1 MKDTIRTIDV
11 LKFWHFIEFFTP
23 FNLNEITDNP
33 RGKHRKFLEDELFA
47 HQNNCLPW
55 LSETALA
62 LMGGNPQKRYKYQ
75 LYLLPFDKSRLTK
88 ISQYIFPLDQLDEK
102 NNIKQFE
109 FEEKFDDEGETC
121 FARLTVD
128 GEGRPAFDNISIS
141 TLPWALGKLQQADL
155 KAFSDTVYREEEK
168 NLKNDIQL
176 LNTHLDNA
184 DSQYITDSVK
194 PGTLTAAGLQALLII
209 FKKWA
214 NFLPENDV
222 ILVIELQ
229 DDSTKEKP
237 KESLTESPAEN
248 NSAYQQIEDQSASQQ
263 LVVEN
268 PQKEVS
274 NTVDQID
281 ILNSFYIDDLEKV
294 INHFAVSEKDNAI
307 ISDYIQGINNHQK
320 IDVYQKENY
329 SQIINALQPD
339 YLKQGRWPLPANQY
353 MSLMQQF
360 AINTCFHPKN
370 KPELFSV
377 NGPPGTGKTTL
388 LQDIIAENIVG
399 RARVLAKFHAARD
412 AFKGECTVTFP
423 NNMSQKIK
431 LLDDRLTGFEMLV
444 VSSNN
449 AAVENISKEL
459 PLQSKIPE
467 AYQDFCAYLA
477 PVAAKI
483 SAEHISNQVKS
494 IKKEEKPWGLISVAL
509 GNSANRYQFRNRV
522 FNAPEGKENAQKR
535 IDAGEYLTIWEW
547 YQLQKSQKNLFA
559 EAKKNF
565 RAADKALT
573 EYVDKIKVTYKLGK
587 LELEA
592 KNISNTLDHTDAAL
606 QKIRAHQ
613 SDLTDKLAQHRQF
626 KPSLWQRIIQHQD
639 AKKYQQKLREFTT
652 EWHHLLAEESRLKN
666 ELRDVQIKY
675 EKILP
680 KIGELKL
687 CESIGDII
695 LPPADEN
702 LENPDVQLRAF
713 WQNETVNH
721 LRLHL
726 FAMALKL
733 HEAWLA
739 EAMRTGF
746 SGNLIAIKGLL
757 ENKHP
762 VDKKNEEYIWQSLF
776 MWVPVIS
783 STFASVGRQFRH
795 LGEKTLGWVFIDEAG
810 QAIPQ
815 AAVGALWR
823 AKHSLVVGDPLQ
835 IEPVFTIPP
844 SLIEGWAKHIFQKED
859 YTKWLPTLASVQTLA
874 DDANSI
880 GTFSEIDYQLQWIG
894 SPLRVH
900 RRCLDPMFSI
910 SNQIAYQNKMI
921 NARHDTGIIWKDA
934 LPQKSCW
941 FHIAGEVSDKQYVPA
956 QGEWLLK
963 LLTVY
968 CEHTP
973 HLPDLYIITPFK
985 QIKRNLQKLI
995 GSSDYLKLNFPNIK
1009 KWCSTHI
1016 GTVHTFQGKEAPTVI
1031 VVLGTD
1037 DQHQGAANWAAS
1049 KPNLLNVALTRAR
1062 DRIYFIGDHKLWSSR
1077 RYFSEAARLLPVMNL
1092 AESHKSVGMTES

>member
-1 MKDTIRTIDV
+1 MKDIIRTIDV

-23 FNLNEITDNP
+23 FNLNEITDKP
-33 RGKHRKFLEDELFA
+33 GGKHRKFLEDEIFK
-47 HQNNCLPW
+47 HKNNCLPW

-88 ISQYIFPLDQLDEK
+88 ISQHVFPLDQSDEK
-102 NNIKQFE
+102 DNIKQFE
-109 FEEKFDDEGETC
+109 FEERFDDEGETC
-121 FARLTVD
+121 FARIAVD
-128 GEGRPAFDNISIS
+128 GEGHPAFDRISIS
-141 TLPWALGKLQQADL
+141 TLPWALGKLQGADL

-194 PGTLTAAGLQALLII
+194 PGTLTAAGLIALLKI

-222 ILVIELQ
+222 VLVIELQ
-229 DDSTKEKP
+229 DDLTKEKP
-237 KESLTESPAEN
+237 TEGPTEN
-248 NSAYQQIEDQSASQQ
+248 NTANKQIEDQSVSQQ
-263 LVVEN
+263 LVVGN
-268 PQKEVS
+268 PQKEVFH
-274 NTVDQID
+274 TVDQID
-281 ILNSFYIDDLEKV
+281 ILNSFYIDDLEKA

-307 ISDYIQGINNHQK
+307 ISDYIQGINHHQK

-329 SQIINALQPD
+329 GQIINALQPD
-339 YLKQGRWPLPANQY
+339 YLKQGRWPLLAKQY

-360 AINTCFHPKN
+360 AINTCFHQEN
-370 KPELFSV
+370 KPVLFSV

-399 RARVLAKFHAARD
+399 RARILATFHAARD
-412 AFKGECTVTFP
+412 AFKGECTVTFAS
-423 NNMSQKIK
+423 NMSQKIK

-467 AYQDFCAYLA
+467 AYQGFCAYLA
-477 PVAAKI
+477 PVAAKN

-494 IKKEEKPWGLISVAL
+494 LKKEEKPWGLISVAL

-522 FNAPEGKENAQKR
+522 FNAPEGKGNAQER
-535 IDAGEYLTIWEW
+535 IDVGEYLTIWEW
-547 YQLQKSQKNLFA
+547 YQLQKSKKDLFA

-565 RAADKALT
+565 IAADKALQ
-573 EYVDKIKVTYKLGK
+573 EYVEKIKVTYRLGK

-592 KNISNTLDHTDAAL
+592 KNLLILLD
-606 QKIRAHQ
+606 Q
-613 SDLTDKLAQHRQF
+613 SDTAFEKMLTDKSQLALTLEQHRQF
-626 KPSLWQRIIQHQD
+626 KPSIWQRIIWHKN
-639 AKKYQQKLREFTT
+639 AKSYQKKLREFTT
-652 EWHHLLAEESRLKN
+652 EWHDLLSKESGLKN
-666 ELRDVQIKY
+666 ELRDIQIKY
-675 EKILP
+675 EKILSE
-680 KIGELKL
+680 IADLKL
-687 CESIGDII
+687 CERIDDII
-695 LPPADEN
+695 LPPPDEN
-702 LENPDVQLRAF
+702 LENSDVQLRAF

-726 FAMALKL
+726 FTTALKL

-739 EAMRTGF
+739 EAMRSGF
-746 SGNLIAIKGLL
+746 SGNLFAISWLL
-757 ENKHP
+757 DNKHP

-823 AKHSLVVGDPLQ
+823 ARHSLVVGDPLQ

-844 SLIEGWAKHIFQKED
+844 SLIEGWAKHIFQKAD
-859 YTKWLPTLASVQTLA
+859 YAKWLPTLASVQTLA

-910 SNQIAYQNKMI
+910 SNQIAYQDKMI
-921 NARHDTGIIWKDA
+921 NARHDAGIIWQDA

-941 FHIAGEVSDKQYVPA
+941 FHIEGEVSDKQYVPA

-963 LLTVY
+963 LLAAY

-995 GSSDYLKLNFPNIK
+995 GSSDYFKLNFPNTK

-1049 KPNLLNVALTRAR
+1049 KPNLLNVTLTRAR